1 MRQGYGT
8 KGVSPFW
15 RSWGFLVGT
24 VVLGGGT
31 GGHLL
36 GVFLVYERTRTR
48 ATYRQNRRFMVE
60 LR

>member
-1 MRQGYGT
+1 MEELGIPGWDS
-8 KGVSPFW
+8 GV
-15 RSWGFLVGT
+15 
-24 VVLGGGT
+24 GGGT

>member
-1 MRQGYGT
+1 MGQ
-8 KGVSPFW
+8 W
-15 RSWGFLVGT
+15 CW
-24 VVLGGGT
+24 GGGT